1 MGVMTLKKLSIDYFI
16 RLRKLVY
23 RNARPLDFTK
33 WKYLF
38 ENGSCENFLSVLSSY
53 QNEDGGF
60 GYNIECNN
68 WNPNSSPYT
77 VCIAL
82 DYLDTTSDYVS
93 STKDSIIKGIIK
105 YLTSGIY
112 LLENG
117 WVGMQGIPSNNDFAH
132 LPWFHFDLNK
142 STEADIGVTKRLSEF
157 ILKYADESSDIYHKA
172 MVLKDKYKLSRQILL
187 NGVPDYDPVSLEMKS
202 FDPTTWPFWLPLPV
216 YFVGSP
222 NSNHYPE
229 LKHVVDVNLDS
240 IINTLEN
247 TNEIQLAPE
256 EDLNAFEQN
265 NPHPD
270 GKRWCVAEQ
279 AIGNYYWGTHNIT
292 SNLDVLRKF
301 DRLDFHLPF
310 TQDEHNT
317 KTTYC

>member
-1 MGVMTLKKLSIDYFI
+1 MKKLSIDHFI

-38 ENGSCENFLSVLSSY
+38 ENGSCEDFLSVLSSY

-82 DYLDTTSDYVS
+82 DYLDTADDYIS
-93 STKDSIIKGIIK
+93 STKDTIISGIIK
-105 YLTSGIY
+105 YLASGTY

-132 LPWFHFDLNK
+132 MPWFHFDPK
-142 STEADIGVTKRLSEF
+142 KATEADIAVTKRLSDF
-157 ILKYADESSDIYHKA
+157 ILKYADENSDIYRKA
-172 MVLKDKYKLSRQILL
+172 VVLKEEYKLSEISLV
-187 NGVPDYDPVSLEMKS
+187 NGYPDYDPVSLDVKS
-202 FDPTTWPFWLPLPV
+202 YDPETFPCWLPMPV

-222 NSNHYPE
+222 NSKYYPE
-229 LKHVVDVNLDS
+229 LKHVVDMNLDS
-240 IINTLEN
+240 IIDTLQN
-247 TNEIQLAPE
+247 TNEIQIASQE
-256 EDLNAFEQN
+256 ELDAYEQN

-270 GKRWCVAEQ
+270 GKRWCVPEQ

-292 SNLDVLRKF
+292 SDLDMLRKF
-301 DRLDFHLPF
+301 DRLDFQLL
-310 TQDEHNT
+310 NLL
-317 KTTYC
+317 